1 MKFKKLS
8 EQQIIISVDRLTR
21 FKPTEEK
28 YVRVF
33 KDIIVSNLI
42 EPKFKKIELDTL
54 NYSSLRDIAVTIFN
68 GSFEKNSK
76 DTSINDFLKEY
87 ENSVFKNSDDVNIL
101 LDNELDYKS
110 AIDLLQNPE
119 PLNLRWLTRLVS
131 LDKMKKI
138 REKYGILYPIE
149 CVILVEGITEETLLP
164 EFARVLGFDFLK
176 YGIKVLPAG
185 GKNQVVKLYYALSE
199 QLKLP
204 IFTLLDKDAVENVE
218 MINNKLRTIDKV
230 YILNSGEFE
239 DLLTKPLIL
248 KTLNSEFKNFSTISI
263 SDIMRTEPTVKI
275 LEEIYKEKGL
285 HEFKKAEFANLV
297 NSQISSAEDISEE
310 IKSVISSIK
319 ELATSNSLI

>member
-8 EQQIIISVDRLTR
+8 EQQIIISIDRLTR

-42 EPKFKKIELDTL
+42 KPKFKKNELDTL

-68 GSFEKNSK
+68 GSFEKNSE
-76 DTSINDFLKEY
+76 DTSINDLLKEY
-87 ENSVFKNSDDVNIL
+87 ENSVFKNNDEVNIL

-110 AIDLLQNPE
+110 AIDLLKNPE
-119 PLNLRWLTRLVS
+119 PLNLRWLTRLSS
-131 LDKMKKI
+131 LNEMKKI
-138 REKYGILYPIE
+138 REKDGILYPIE
-149 CVILVEGITEETLLP
+149 CVILVEGITEEILLP

-204 IFTLLDKDAVENVE
+204 IFTLLDKDAIENVE
-218 MINNKLRTIDKV
+218 MINNKLRIIDKV
-230 YILNSGEFE
+230 YLLNSGEFE

-297 NSQISSAEDISEE
+297 KSQISSKEDISEE
-310 IKSVISSIK
+310 IKSVITSIK
-319 ELATSNSLI
+319 ELASSKSLI

>member
-68 GSFEKNSK
+68 GSFEKNSE

-138 REKYGILYPIE
+138 REKDGILYPIE

-218 MINNKLRTIDKV
+218 MINNKLRTTDKV
-230 YILNSGEFE
+230 YLLNSGEFE

-297 NSQISSAEDISEE
+297 KSQISSEEDISEE

-319 ELATSNSLI
+319 ELVSGKSLI

>member
-21 FKPTEEK
+21 FKPAEEK

-42 EPKFKKIELDTL
+42 EPKFKKNELDTL

-68 GSFEKNSK
+68 GSFEKNSE
-76 DTSINDFLKEY
+76 DTSINDFLKKY
-87 ENSVFKNSDDVNIL
+87 ENYVFKNSDDVNIL
-101 LDNELDYKS
+101 LDNKLDYKS
-110 AIDLLQNPE
+110 AVDLLKNPE
-119 PLNLRWLTRLVS
+119 PLNLKWLTRLTF
-131 LDKMKKI
+131 LDEMKKI
-138 REKYGILYPIE
+138 REKEGILYPIE
-149 CVILVEGITEETLLP
+149 CVVLVEGITEEILLP
-164 EFARVLGFDFLK
+164 EFARALGFDFLR

-199 QLKLP
+199 QLRLP

-218 MINNKLRTIDKV
+218 MIDHKLRTIDRV
-230 YILNSGEFE
+230 YLLNSGEFE

-248 KTLNSEFKNFSTISI
+248 KTLSSEFKNFSTISI
-263 SDIMRTEPTVKI
+263 SDIISAEPTVKI

-297 NSQISSAEDISEE
+297 KSQISSDEDISEE
-310 IKSVISSIK
+310 IKSVITAIK
-319 ELATSNSLI
+319 ELVF

>member
-297 NSQISSAEDISEE
+297 KSQISSEEDISEE

>member
-8 EQQIIISVDRLTR
+8 KQQIIISVDRLTR

-68 GSFEKNSK
+68 GSFEKNSE

-138 REKYGILYPIE
+138 REKDGILYPIE

-297 NSQISSAEDISEE
+297 KSQISSEEDISEE